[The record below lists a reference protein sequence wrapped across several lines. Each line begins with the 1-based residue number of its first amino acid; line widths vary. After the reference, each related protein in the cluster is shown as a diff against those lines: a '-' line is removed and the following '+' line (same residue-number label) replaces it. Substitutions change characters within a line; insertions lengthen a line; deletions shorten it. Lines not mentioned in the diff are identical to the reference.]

1 MRWAGQASRMGKISE
16 NKLYRNIWTVQ
27 LLRRTERR
35 WNGNTASYEI
45 SAVTA

>member
-1 MRWAGQASRMGKISE
+1 MRWAGQAICMGEMSE
-16 NKLYRNIWTVQ
+16 NKLFWNIWTEQ
-27 LLRRTERR
+27 LFRGTECR